1 MSIAAEH
8 FPVFVADDERSLLN
22 RKACFEEAACAF
34 MPEVVKVK
42 VLDIEITALRR
53 NAVPT
58 DFPL

>member
-1 MSIAAEH
+1 
-8 FPVFVADDERSLLN
+8 VAGDERSLLN

>member
-1 MSIAAEH
+1 MSAAAEH
-8 FPVFVADDERSLLN
+8 FPVLWPVTSEACSIEKPASN
-22 RKACFEEAACAF
+22 RRLV
-34 MPEVVKVK
+34 PEVVKVK